1 MEYRPEAVAAAV
13 RRLRKSRKLSQEVL
27 SGLAGM
33 ERSHLG
39 MVETGGRIPNLY
51 TIWRIAD
58 ALDMRPSELI
68 ALIEEEMEKMEDSG
82 REGKNCGVS

>member
-1 MEYRPEAVAAAV
+1 MEYRPEAITTVI
-13 RRLRKSRKLSQEVL
+13 RRLRKNRKLSQEVI

-33 ERSHLG
+33 ERSHWG

-58 ALDMRPSELI
+58 ALDLRPSELV
-68 ALIEEEMEKMEDSG
+68 AMIEEEMEGE
-82 REGKNCGVS
+82 ENQE